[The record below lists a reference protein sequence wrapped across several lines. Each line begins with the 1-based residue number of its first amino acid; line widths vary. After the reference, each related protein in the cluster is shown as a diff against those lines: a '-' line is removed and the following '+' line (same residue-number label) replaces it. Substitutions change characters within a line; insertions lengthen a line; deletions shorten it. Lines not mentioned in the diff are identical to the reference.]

1 MTENNND
8 SLLAPTSIKEAEYS
22 VKMTQMA
29 FDRINQ
35 IVSEVRG
42 YLTAERKGIP
52 INVNKIKTEIR
63 DKQQELVQKQ
73 RMNEILKKR
82 AKQEKTK
89 IAEWKQ
95 LYKETPDEQ
104 KEAEQEKIMS
114 EIRRRS
120 AEIQSIEEKIGK
132 KLPDE
137 SEINMNIDFLNI
149 KLNICQ
155 QEKFIGP
162 IDKDPRMVELW
173 NQQQEI
179 SDFLVKKRAELD
191 TFKKNAE
198 KQKKKSGSTDEDQR
212 IKELKKQE
220 KAVSDFVVKKRA
232 ELDTFKKNVEQH
244 KKNFEA
250 ELNDLKKKLEQQKG
264 RSK

>member
-8 SLLAPTSIKEAEYS
+8 SFLTLTSIKEAEYS
-22 VKMTQMA
+22 VKMAQLA

-35 IVSEVRG
+35 IVSEIRG

-52 INVNKIKTEIR
+52 INVNQIKTEIR
-63 DKQQELVQKQ
+63 NKQQELVQKQ

-114 EIRRRS
+114 EIKRRS
-120 AEIQSIEEKIGK
+120 AEIKTIEEKIGQ

-137 SEINMNIDFLNI
+137 SEINLNIDFLNF

-155 QEKFIGP
+155 QEKFVGP

-173 NQQQEI
+173 KQQKEI
-179 SDFLVKKRAELD
+179 SDFLVNKRAELN
-191 TFKKNAE
+191 TFKKKVE
-198 KQKKKSGSTDEDQR
+198 KEMKKSGSTDEDQR

-220 KAVSDFVVKKRA
+220 KVVSDFVVKKRE
-232 ELDTFKKNVEQH
+232 ELDTFKKNVEKQ
-244 KKNFEA
+244 KKNFDT
-250 ELNDLKKKLEQQKG
+250 ELNDLKKKLEQQKR